1 MNNTVEIYNNIL
13 ENLALFYG
21 PSQKNNLI
29 SRKNQAN
36 GARFKT
42 ALTKTVLEPQN
53 WYNTKSSI
61 ISNIMSG
68 NNIGMAI
75 GMFKNIEGINIT
87 TNDKQQ
93 TDVNLF
99 VLFVNSNE
107 DISKFRIINDV
118 KYIPE
123 QVNFVIAITT
133 HAFEG
138 SNISTLKNSIRAPDY
153 FFNQFTY
160 KEFSINIFN
169 HIYQPQYEVIR
180 NPNEVK
186 EITEKYLIDLSSMGS
201 IFLNDPVN
209 KRLLGLPKIKV
220 DGIIKETPDVYRIYQ
235 EQGINYRKVIAS
247 GMHNPFNK

>member
-1 MNNTVEIYNNIL
+1 MNNTAEIYNNIL
-13 ENLALFYG
+13 DNLALYYG
-21 PSQKNNLI
+21 PTPKNNLI
-29 SRKNQAN
+29 SRKKQNTASFN
-36 GARFKT
+36 T
-42 ALTKTVLEPQN
+42 ALTKDALSPQK
-53 WYNTKSSI
+53 WSNTKNAIINSI
-61 ISNIMSG
+61 MAG

-75 GMFKNIEGINIT
+75 GVFKNIEGIKIT
-87 TNDKQQ
+87 TNDKPQ
-93 TDVNLF
+93 TDINLF

-107 DISKFRIINDV
+107 DISKFKIINEV
-118 KYIPE
+118 TFVPT

-138 SNISTLKNSIRAPDY
+138 SNISTLKNSIRASDY

-180 NPNEVK
+180 NPEEIE
-186 EITEKYLIDLSSMGS
+186 EITDKYLIDLSSMGS

-209 KRLLGLPKIKV
+209 KRLLGLPKIKA
-220 DGIIKETPDVYRIYQ
+220 DGIVKNTPDVYRIFQ

-247 GMHNPFNK
+247 GMHNPFTK

>member
-13 ENLALFYG
+13 NNLALFYG
-21 PSQKNNLI
+21 PTPKNHLV
-29 SRKNQAN
+29 SRKKPDDPSFA
-36 GARFKT
+36 T
-42 ALTKTVLEPQN
+42 ALTKAELAPQK
-53 WYNTKSSI
+53 WSNTKSTI
-61 ISNIMSG
+61 IGNIMSG

-75 GMFKNIEGINIT
+75 GVFKNIEGISIT
-87 TNDKQQ
+87 TNDKPQ

-99 VLFVNSNE
+99 VLFVNSN
-107 DISKFRIINDV
+107 DDVSKFKIVNNVTFVPD
-118 KYIPE
+118 

-138 SNISTLKNSIRAPDY
+138 SNISTLKNSIRASDY

-180 NPNEVK
+180 NPDEVE
-186 EITEKYLIDLSSMGS
+186 EITDKYLIDLSSMGS

-209 KRLLGLPKIKV
+209 KRLLGLPKIKA
-220 DGIIKETPDVYRIYQ
+220 DGIVKNTPDVYRIFQ
-235 EQGINYRKVIAS
+235 EQGVNYRKVIAG
-247 GMHNPFNK
+247 GMHNPFTK